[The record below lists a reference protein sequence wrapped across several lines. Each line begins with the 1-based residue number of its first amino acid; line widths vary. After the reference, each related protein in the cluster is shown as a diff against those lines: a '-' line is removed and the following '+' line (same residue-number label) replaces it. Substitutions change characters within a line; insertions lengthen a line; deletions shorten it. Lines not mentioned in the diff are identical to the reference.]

1 MKLKL
6 AFYKIVQAA
15 AFINIVLYL
24 LACLT
29 PFISAAYFFP
39 FTFLALGFPVL
50 LMGMVF
56 WLVVC
61 LCWCSSSKKKKVS
74 LFLFII
80 LLGYKNIV
88 STVAF
93 HPFSSSTKSNQ
104 SFRVLSWNVK
114 GFISNDSSKIMKN
127 NIVADMMLF
136 IKNTNADILCVQDF
150 EQMSPK
156 PYCQFINYITDSLHF
171 PYHYYSVDLDT
182 TMFYGSTQYGTC
194 IFSKYPIQKFG
205 SIAYSGKHFTES
217 LGFADV
223 IINNKPIRIF
233 NTHLRSMYLGM
244 TKEYTTSNFKYI
256 MNDTNIAFHSTTF
269 DKLKYFDTSHIN
281 QAKLIKKVM
290 DTTTIP
296 FIFCADLNS
305 VPSSYIYHYISNN
318 LNDAFVQQGL
328 GWGGTYSSSIPF
340 YRIDVVL
347 MSKALKAIH
356 YVSPK
361 LELSDHY
368 PVVVDIGWW

>member
-1 MKLKL
+1 
-6 AFYKIVQAA
+6 
-15 AFINIVLYL
+15 
-24 LACLT
+24 
-29 PFISAAYFFP
+29 
-39 FTFLALGFPVL
+39 
-50 LMGMVF
+50 
-56 WLVVC
+56 
-61 LCWCSSSKKKKVS
+61 
-74 LFLFII
+74 
-80 LLGYKNIV
+80 
-88 STVAF
+88 
-93 HPFSSSTKSNQ
+93 
-104 SFRVLSWNVK
+104 
-114 GFISNDSSKIMKN
+114 MKN